1 MLKEDATRREY
12 ADLVVDAPD
21 DFKVHTSIYT
31 DPQIFAAEMTHIFEK
46 SWVYVGHES
55 ELPQPGDYKTAA
67 VGRMPVIVS
76 RDKDWQLH
84 VLLNICRHRGS
95 VVCRDERGHGQYFR
109 CPYHNWVYR
118 NDGALVGIADRHRYP
133 EGWGERIGGLMQ
145 APRVS
150 TYRGMI
156 FASFAEAGLTLEASF
171 GPLKTLIDYWFD
183 HSPVGRVKLGR
194 PYRAVYHGNW
204 KFQAENSTDG
214 WHVRYVHESA
224 MKMLER
230 FEQRSRA
237 IGWPGCTRGFKHGHG
252 VLETER
258 NDIPPE
264 VDQEFSEHIDLLK
277 HRYGA
282 AAAEQTYLRRHIA
295 IFPNLHLMEFKFRVI
310 QPVAVDKTIVYE
322 YPVQLEDVP
331 DRINKAIFR
340 RIAQD
345 ISVSSGSLVAGMVNA
360 DDVDI
365 FGRVQSG
372 LQVAKVEW
380 LYLSRGLQQEEH
392 RPLGELV
399 GERTDEVPQRA
410 LYREWARLMA
420 SAPNDEVSHEY

>member
-1 MLKEDATRREY
+1 MLKELSTRLGY
-12 ADLVVDAPD
+12 ADLVVDASD
-21 DFKVHTSIYT
+21 DFQVHTSVYT
-31 DPQIFAAEMTHIFEK
+31 DPQVFAAEMANIFEK
-46 SWVYVGHES
+46 TWVYVAHES

-76 RDKDWQLH
+76 RGADRQVH
-84 VLLNICRHRGS
+84 VLLNVCRHRGS
-95 VVCRDERGHGQYFR
+95 VVCRAEHGNSQYFR

-118 NDGALVGIADRHRYP
+118 NDGALVGIADRHGYP
-133 EGWGERIGGLMQ
+133 EGWGDRIGGLMQ

-156 FASFAEAGLTLEASF
+156 FASFAEEGETLEEHF
-171 GPLKTLIDYWFD
+171 GPLKTYIDFWFD
-183 HSPVGRVKLGR
+183 HSPSGRVTLSS

-214 WHVRYVHESA
+214 WHARYVHESA
-224 MKMLER
+224 LKMLER
-230 FEQRSRA
+230 FGERGRA
-237 IGWPGCTRGFKHGHG
+237 VGWPGCTRGFAHGHG

-264 VDQEFSEHIDLLK
+264 VEPEFTAHVDLLK
-277 HRYGA
+277 RRYGA
-282 AAAEQTYLRRHIA
+282 VAAEQIYLRRHIA
-295 IFPNLHLMEFKFRVI
+295 IFPTLHLMEFKFRVI

-331 DRINKAIFR
+331 ERINKAIFT
-340 RIAQD
+340 RISKD

-360 DDVDI
+360 DDVEI

-372 LQVAKVEW
+372 LQAAKVAW
-380 LYLSRGLQQEEH
+380 LYLSRGLYRDDH
-392 RPLGELV
+392 RPAGEVV

-410 LYREWARLMA
+410 LYRAWARLMA
-420 SAPNDEVSHEY
+420 AAPTNEV